1 MKKIKKAI
9 RDFLIGLLPILV
21 LASFAGTAY
30 AEEDMCE
37 NIDGIQTTMQSGHSS
52 VGSPGQCYELQIPVT
67 IDIVPP
73 GGEPI
78 TIDINPV
85 DAEGNSGPAQTIDVN
100 PVGLK
105 VKTFTESN
113 ATTSVSTT
121 TPTVI
126 TSVEQL
132 QAYIF
137 DPKATNE
144 EKVLAI
150 EQHIVSLLK
159 QIIEIL
165 KVEIEAALQAASS
178 TPSQI

>member
-1 MKKIKKAI
+1 M
-9 RDFLIGLLPILV
+9 GLLPILV

-37 NIDGIQTTMQSGHSS
+37 NIDGIQTTMPSGHSS
-52 VGSPGQCYELQIPVT
+52 VGSPGQCYELQTPVT
-67 IDIVPP
+67 IDLVPP

-100 PVGLK
+100 PVGLEI
-105 VKTFTESN
+105 KTFTEAN

-137 DPKATNE
+137 DPDTTKE
-144 EKVLAI
+144 QRVEAI
-150 EQHIVSLLK
+150 ENHIKSLLQK
-159 QIIEIL
+159 IIEIL
-165 KVEIEAALQAASS
+165 TAQIEEALKAASS